1 MIMARVFTYKGK
13 SVEELKAMSLDE
25 FVKLLPSRERRKFK
39 RGLSEKEKKFLE
51 KLRKSDKPI
60 RTHLRQMVIVP
71 EMFDK
76 IVMLHN
82 GKKEWERLTIKPEMV
97 GHRLGEFVLTRK
109 RVMHSAPGVGATRAS
124 KFLPL
129 K

>member
-1 MIMARVFTYKGK
+1 MPKVFTYKGK
-13 SVEELKAMSLDE
+13 SVEELKKMSLQD
-25 FVKLLPSRERRKFK
+25 FIKLIPSRERRKLAK
-39 RGLSEKEKKFLE
+39 GLSEKEKKFLE
-51 KLRKSDKPI
+51 RLSKAQKPL
-60 RTHLRQMVIVP
+60 RTHLRDMVIIP
-71 EMFDK
+71 EMIDK
-76 IVMLHN
+76 QVMLHS
-82 GKKEWERLTIKPEMV
+82 GKEWVLIMIKPEMV

>member
-1 MIMARVFTYKGK
+1 MAKIFTYRGK
-13 SVEELKAMSLDE
+13 SVEELRGMSLED
-25 FVKLLPSRERRKFK
+25 FAKLLPSREKK
-39 RGLSEKEKKFLE
+39 KLGKGLGEKEKKFLE
-51 KLRKSDKPI
+51 RLKKSDKPV
-60 RTHLRQMVIVP
+60 RTHLRQLVIIP

-76 IVMLHN
+76 TVMLHS
-82 GKKEWERLTIKPEMV
+82 GREWVRLIIKPEMV

>member
-1 MIMARVFTYKGK
+1 MAKIFTYRGRT
-13 SVEELKAMSLDE
+13 VEELKKMSLED
-25 FVKLLPSRERRKFK
+25 FAKIIPSRERRKLT
-39 RGLSEKEKKFLE
+39 RGLSDKEKKFLE
-51 KLRKSDKPI
+51 RLKKSDKPV
-60 RTHLRQMVIVP
+60 RTHLREMVIVP
-71 EMFDK
+71 EMIDK
-76 IVMLHN
+76 RVLLHS
-82 GKKEWERLTIKPEMV
+82 GKEWTLVTVKAEML

>member
-1 MIMARVFTYKGK
+1 MAQIFTFKGK
-13 SVEELKAMSLDE
+13 TVEELKKMSIEE
-25 FVKLLPSRERRKFK
+25 FVKLIPSRERRHIK

-51 KLRKSDKPI
+51 KLKKSDNPV
-60 RTHLRQMVIVP
+60 RTHLREMIIVP
-71 EMFDK
+71 VMIDK
-76 IVMLHN
+76 KVLLHS
-82 GKKEWERLTIKPEMV
+82 GKEWLLVTIKPEML

>member
-1 MIMARVFTYKGK
+1 MPKVFTYRGK
-13 SVEELKAMSLDE
+13 TVEELKKMSLQD
-25 FVKLLPSRERRKFK
+25 FIKLIPSRERRKLAK
-39 RGLSEKEKKFLE
+39 GLSEKEKKFLE
-51 KLRKSDKPI
+51 RLGNAQKPL
-60 RTHLRQMVIVP
+60 RTHLRDMVIVP
-71 EMFDK
+71 EMLDK
-76 IVMLHN
+76 QVMLHS
-82 GKKEWERLTIKPEMV
+82 GKEWVLVMIKPEML